1 MCQQGTFHLI
11 DDARSDMEDWGEQ
24 LIDEPENSPK
34 DPQEEIKENR
44 FMSHRAHLHS
54 EDYPAAI

>member
-1 MCQQGTFHLI
+1 MRQNGAFYLI
-11 DDARSDMEDWGEQ
+11 DDARSDTEYRGKQ

-34 DPQEEIKENR
+34 DPQEEVKENR
-44 FMSHRAHLHS
+44 FMSHREHLLS